1 MKQTMMQLT
10 VKDGPL
16 RRALKNIAAAGTD
29 MTPLMRAIAGTLA
42 TETAVNFEEEGRPP
56 WVPSLAAQKRDGM
69 TLSDTGHLQRSITTA
84 YDARSAV
91 IGTNVAYAR
100 LHQLGGTVKRR
111 ARDTLLYRRTD
122 EHHDTVLNGF
132 VKKRQANY
140 VQKTR
145 IGDHTATYP
154 ARPFLPVNTDGSLQD
169 GVEQKL
175 LDTALRYLQTASR
188 R

>member
-16 RRALKNIAAAGTD
+16 RRALKNIAAAGAD

-91 IGTNVAYAR
+91 IGTDVAYAR
-100 LHQLGGTVKRR
+100 LHQLGGTVERKGREVYFRQGKDGTIGRR
-111 ARDTLLYRRTD
+111 
-122 EHHDTVLNGF
+122 F
-132 VKKRQANY
+132 VKKKRSNFAQA
-140 VQKTR
+140 TR
-145 IGDHTATYP
+145 DHTATYP
-154 ARPFLPVNTDGSLQD
+154 ARPFLPVNADGSLQD

>member
-1 MKQTMMQLT
+1 MMQLT

-16 RRALKNIAAAGTD
+16 RRALKNIAAGGTD

-91 IGTNVAYAR
+91 IGTDVAYAR
-100 LHQLGGTVKRR
+100 LHQLGGTVERKGREVYFRQGKDGTIGRR
-111 ARDTLLYRRTD
+111 
-122 EHHDTVLNGF
+122 F
-132 VKKRQANY
+132 VKKKRSNFAQAA
-140 VQKTR
+140 R
-145 IGDHTATYP
+145 DHTATYP
-154 ARPFLPVNTDGSLQD
+154 ARPFLPVNADGSLQD

>member
-10 VKDGPL
+10 VQDGPL

-29 MTPLMRAIAGTLA
+29 MTPLMRALAGTLA

-56 WVPSLAAQKRDGM
+56 WVPSLAAQKHDGT
-69 TLSDTGHLQRSITTA
+69 TLSDTGHLQRSVTTA

-91 IGTNVAYAR
+91 IGTNVVYAR

-111 ARDTLLYRRTD
+111 ARDVILYRRVD
-122 EHHDTVLNGF
+122 EHGKLTAGF
-132 VKKRQANY
+132 VEKRQASY

-154 ARPFLPVNTDGSLQD
+154 ARPFLPVNADGSLQD

>member
-1 MKQTMMQLT
+1 MMQLT

-100 LHQLGGTVKRR
+100 LHQLGGKVERKGREVYFRQGKDGTIGRR
-111 ARDTLLYRRTD
+111 
-122 EHHDTVLNGF
+122 F
-132 VKKRQANY
+132 VKKKHSNFAQA
-140 VQKTR
+140 TR
-145 IGDHTATYP
+145 DHTATYP
-154 ARPFLPVNTDGSLQD
+154 ARPFLPVNADGSLQD

>member
-100 LHQLGGTVKRR
+100 LHQLGGTVERKGREVYFKQGKDGTIGRR
-111 ARDTLLYRRTD
+111 
-122 EHHDTVLNGF
+122 F
-132 VKKRQANY
+132 VKKKRSNFAQA
-140 VQKTR
+140 VR
-145 IGDHTATYP
+145 DHTATYP
-154 ARPFLPVNTDGSLQD
+154 ARPFLPVNADGSLQD

>member
-16 RRALKNIAAAGTD
+16 RRALKNIAAAGAD

-91 IGTNVAYAR
+91 IGTDVEYAR
-100 LHQLGGTVKRR
+100 LHQLGGTVERKGWEVYFRQGKDGTIGRR
-111 ARDTLLYRRTD
+111 
-122 EHHDTVLNGF
+122 F
-132 VKKRQANY
+132 VKKKHSNFAQAA
-140 VQKTR
+140 R
-145 IGDHTATYP
+145 DHTATYP
-154 ARPFLPVNTDGSLQD
+154 ARPFLPVNADGSLQD

>member
-1 MKQTMMQLT
+1 MKPTMMQLT

-16 RRALKNIAAAGTD
+16 RRALKKIAAAGTD

-91 IGTNVAYAR
+91 IGTDVEYAR
-100 LHQLGGTVKRR
+100 LHQLGGTVERKGREVYFRQGKDGTIGRR
-111 ARDTLLYRRTD
+111 
-122 EHHDTVLNGF
+122 F
-132 VKKRQANY
+132 VKKKRSNIAQAA
-140 VQKTR
+140 R
-145 IGDHTATYP
+145 DHTATYP

>member
-1 MKQTMMQLT
+1 MMQLT

-16 RRALKNIAAAGTD
+16 RRALKNIAAAGAD

-91 IGTNVAYAR
+91 IGTDVAYAR
-100 LHQLGGTVKRR
+100 LHQLGGTVERKGREVYFRQGKDGTIGRR
-111 ARDTLLYRRTD
+111 
-122 EHHDTVLNGF
+122 F
-132 VKKRQANY
+132 VKKKRSNFAQA
-140 VQKTR
+140 TR
-145 IGDHTATYP
+145 DHTATYP
-154 ARPFLPVNTDGSLQD
+154 ARPFLPVNADGSLQD

>member
-100 LHQLGGTVKRR
+100 LHQLGGKVERKGREVYFRQGKDGTIGRR
-111 ARDTLLYRRTD
+111 
-122 EHHDTVLNGF
+122 F
-132 VKKRQANY
+132 VKKKHSNFAQA
-140 VQKTR
+140 TR
-145 IGDHTATYP
+145 DHTATYP
-154 ARPFLPVNTDGSLQD
+154 ARPFLPVNADGSLQD

>member
-16 RRALKNIAAAGTD
+16 RRALKNIAAAGAD
-29 MTPLMRAIAGTLA
+29 MTPLMRALAGTLA

-91 IGTNVAYAR
+91 IGTDVEYAR
-100 LHQLGGTVKRR
+100 LHQLGGTVARKGREVYFRQGKDGTIGRR
-111 ARDTLLYRRTD
+111 
-122 EHHDTVLNGF
+122 F
-132 VKKRQANY
+132 VKKKRSNFAQAA
-140 VQKTR
+140 R
-145 IGDHTATYP
+145 DHTATYP
-154 ARPFLPVNTDGSLQD
+154 ARPFLPVNADGALQD